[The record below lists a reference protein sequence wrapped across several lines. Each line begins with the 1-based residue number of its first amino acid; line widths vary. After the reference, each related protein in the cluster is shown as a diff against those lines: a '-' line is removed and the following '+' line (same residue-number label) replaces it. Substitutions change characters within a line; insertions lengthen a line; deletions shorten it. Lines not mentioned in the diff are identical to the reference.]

1 MIGVRYPSS
10 LTLLQ
15 NAHAV
20 YCPERSKHRN
30 VLLAGN
36 YPRSHPDLVGLAS
49 KCLACVVG
57 TAIVDTLDDAAATQ
71 LASLSDYLDT
81 LDAEGCVICPGLLY
95 LAA

>member
-1 MIGVRYPSS
+1 MQMPPS
-10 LTLLQ
+10 LTLLR

-36 YPRSHPDLVGLAS
+36 DPRSRPDLVGLAS
-49 KCLACVVG
+49 KCLAFVLG
-57 TAIVDTLDDAAATQ
+57 TAIVDILDDAAATR
-71 LASLSDYLDT
+71 LASLSDYLDR